1 MIRQIHR
8 ESPPPPQ
15 VRPYLKGWVN
25 RLRLP
30 CALGAA
36 AMLLTACP
44 SPSGGNGSG
53 GNGANG
59 DSGGGGGSRTYTAKV
74 TGTVQDSAGAKLPGV
89 TVSTSTTPPVTA
101 TTGPNGAFSLQV
113 THTGSSAFTLT
124 AAKTCYET
132 APAKSITL
140 TSNDPYDTGVTTL
153 SLKPEPTTDDDR
165 YTFTQ
170 KPDGSYKL
178 TVNCVTEIPA
188 SKFSTFNA
196 PAVGLTQS
204 PILQRL
210 ATESGKAINEVLTEI
225 ELPPTLKT
233 IGRTSFYQNEEVTGN
248 FTIPRSVETIG
259 DFAFDQLGS
268 NHLTGTSSGNIA
280 SSRLPAITFETGSK
294 LTSIG
299 QRAFANSGSKVAL
312 ALPEGLTTI
321 GAQAFKQFITP
332 AGDLVIPANVSSIGE
347 RAFSA
352 FAGINDGVTIRSVK
366 LEKVGA
372 NSPLGNNLFSV
383 PGSGTDPRKSTITT
397 IKLPAAV
404 YNSYLN
410 TSSSPRS
417 DLDAIFGS
425 EVTTYQDLEGNTL

>member
-1 MIRQIHR
+1 
-8 ESPPPPQ
+8 
-15 VRPYLKGWVN
+15 
-25 RLRLP
+25 
-30 CALGAA
+30 
-36 AMLLTACP
+36 MLLAACP
-44 SPSGGNGSG
+44 SPSGG
-53 GNGANG
+53 
-59 DSGGGGGSRTYTAKV
+59 GGGSPTYTAVV
-74 TGTVQDSAGAKLPGV
+74 TGTVQDNAGAKLPGA
-89 TVSTSTTPPVTA
+89 TVSAATTPPVTT
-101 TTGPNGAFSLQV
+101 TTGLDGAFSLPV
-113 THTGSSAFTLT
+113 NAGSSAFTLT
-124 AAKTCYET
+124 VAKTCYG
-132 APAKSITL
+132 APSTKTITL
-140 TSNDPYDTGVTTL
+140 SGNGPLDTGATTL
-153 SLKPEPTTDDDR
+153 TLTLLPTTATDDDR

-196 PAVGLTQS
+196 PAVGLTRS

-210 ATESGKAINEVLTEI
+210 ATQSGKPINEVLTEI

-233 IGRTSFYQNEEVTGN
+233 IGRAAFYQNEEVTGN
-248 FTIPRSVETIG
+248 LTIPRSVETIG
-259 DFAFDQLGS
+259 DFAFVQLAS

-299 QRAFANSGSKVAL
+299 QRAFATSGSKAAL
-312 ALPEGLTTI
+312 VLPEGLTTI

-332 AGDLVIPANVSSIGE
+332 ATDLVIPRNVSSIGE

-352 FAGINDGVTIRSVK
+352 FEGINDGVTIRSAN
-366 LEKVGA
+366 LAKVGTT
-372 NSPLGNNLFSV
+372 SPLGNNLFSV
-383 PGSGTDPRKSTITT
+383 PGSGTDPRRSTITT

-410 TSSSPRS
+410 TSSTPRS

-425 EVTTYQDLEGNTL
+425 EITTSPNGYQDLAGNPHP

>member
-1 MIRQIHR
+1 MIRQMHR
-8 ESPPPPQ
+8 ECPPPPPQ

-44 SPSGGNGSG
+44 SPSGENGGGSG

-59 DSGGGGGSRTYTAKV
+59 DSGGGTGIPTYTAKV

-89 TVSTSTTPPVTA
+89 TVSASTTPPVTA
-101 TTGPNGAFSLQV
+101 TTDPNGAFSLQI

-153 SLKPEPTTDDDR
+153 SLTLLPTTAGDDDR
-165 YTFTQ
+165 YTFTR

-188 SKFSTFNA
+188 SKFSTLNA
-196 PAVGLTQS
+196 PSVGLTRS

-210 ATESGKAINEVLTEI
+210 ATESGKRISAVLTEI

-233 IGRTSFYQNEEVTGN
+233 IGRAAFYDNNTVTGN
-248 FTIPRSVETIG
+248 LTIPRSVETIG
-259 DFAFDQLGS
+259 GFAFVRLAS
-268 NHLTGTSSGNIA
+268 NHLTGTSPGNIA
-280 SSRLPAITFETGSK
+280 SSRLPVLTFETGSK

-299 QRAFANSGSKVAL
+299 QRAFATSGSKAAL
-312 ALPEGLTTI
+312 VLPEGLTTI
-321 GAQAFKQFITP
+321 GAQAFKQFMTP
-332 AGDLVIPANVSSIGE
+332 AADLVIPANVSSIGE

-372 NSPLGNNLFSV
+372 NSPLGNNLFGNA
-383 PGSGTDPRKSTITT
+383 GSGADPRLSTITT

-404 YNSYLN
+404 YTSY
-410 TSSSPRS
+410 SSAERT
-417 DLDAIFGS
+417 AIFGS
-425 EVTTYQDLEGNTL
+425 EVTAYQDLAGNAH

>member
-1 MIRQIHR
+1 
-8 ESPPPPQ
+8 
-15 VRPYLKGWVN
+15 
-25 RLRLP
+25 
-30 CALGAA
+30 
-36 AMLLTACP
+36 MLLAACP
-44 SPSGGNGSG
+44 SPSGGNGGNSG
-53 GNGANG
+53 GNGATG

-89 TVSTSTTPPVTA
+89 TVSASTTPPVTA
-101 TTGPNGAFSLQV
+101 TTGPNGAFSLKV
-113 THTGSSAFTLT
+113 THTISSAFTLT

-132 APAKSITL
+132 SPAKSITL

-178 TVNCVTEIPA
+178 TVNCVTEIPQ
-188 SKFSTFNA
+188 SKFSTFGGRG
-196 PAVGLTQS
+196 GLTQS
-204 PILQRL
+204 PILRRL
-210 ATESGKAINEVLTEI
+210 ATESSMGIDVVLTEI

-233 IGRTSFYQNEEVTGN
+233 IGRAAFLRNTAVTGN
-248 FTIPRSVETIG
+248 LTIPRNVTTIG
-259 DFAFDQLGS
+259 DLAFNQLGS
-268 NHLTGTSSGNIA
+268 THVTGKSPGNIA
-280 SSRLPAITFETGSK
+280 SSRSPAITFETGSK
-294 LTSIG
+294 LRTIG
-299 QRAFANSGSKVAL
+299 TQAFAISGSKAAL
-312 ALPEGLTTI
+312 VLPDGLATI
-321 GAQAFKQFITP
+321 RSEAFRRFIMP
-332 AGDLVIPANVSSIGE
+332 SADLVIPRNVSSIGE

-383 PGSGTDPRKSTITT
+383 PGSGTDPRNSTITT
-397 IKLPAAV
+397 IKLPATV

>member
-1 MIRQIHR
+1 
-8 ESPPPPQ
+8 
-15 VRPYLKGWVN
+15 
-25 RLRLP
+25 
-30 CALGAA
+30 
-36 AMLLTACP
+36 MLLTACP
-44 SPSGGNGSG
+44 SPSGENGGGSG
-53 GNGANG
+53 GNAANG

-74 TGTVQDSAGAKLPGV
+74 TGTVQDGAGAKIPGV
-89 TVSTSTTPPVTA
+89 TVSASTTPPVTA

-113 THTGSSAFTLT
+113 THTGSSTFTLT

-140 TSNDPYDTGVTTL
+140 TSNDPYDTGITTL

-196 PAVGLTQS
+196 SAVGLTRS

-210 ATESGKAINEVLTEI
+210 AAESGKAISVVLTEI

-233 IGRTSFYQNEEVTGN
+233 IGRASFYQNEEVTGN
-248 FTIPRSVETIG
+248 LAIPRSVETIG

-268 NHLTGTSSGNIA
+268 NHLTGTNSGNIA

-299 QRAFANSGSKVAL
+299 RRAFTTSGSKTAL
-312 ALPEGLTTI
+312 VLPEGLETI
-321 GAQAFKQFITP
+321 GVEAFKQFITP
-332 AGDLVIPANVSSIGE
+332 AGDLVIPRNVSSIGE

-352 FAGINDGVTIRSVK
+352 FEGINDGVTIRSAN
-366 LEKVGA
+366 LAKVGT
-372 NSPLGNNLFSV
+372 NSPLGNNLFSI
-383 PGSGTDPRKSTITT
+383 PGSGTDPRRSTITT